1 MNTRLLK
8 LAAGAF
14 LALGASLAQATSPT
28 VIDFNSAT
36 GSFSSYAEDGYDLL
50 SLSRRRAGV
59 GRFDDDTLTTRGFTF
74 TSAAT
79 GTPFDLVSLDLGNAG
94 RQRGGSIE
102 LFYTLSGS
110 SHVYEETLRLDRHRG
125 LQTFTPSLEDV
136 TSFTLVGRNSL
147 QFQVDNINVTPFE
160 QDVVTAV
167 VPEPAPVA
175 LLLAGLGVLGVAT
188 RRRQG

>member
-8 LAAGAF
+8 LAAGAA

-28 VIDFNSAT
+28 VIDFNSAS
-36 GSFSSYAEDGYDLL
+36 GSFFSYAEDGYDLL
-50 SLSRRRAGV
+50 SLPRRRAGS
-59 GRFDDDTLTTRGFTF
+59 GRFDDDALTTRGFTF

-110 SHVYEETLRLDRHRG
+110 SHVYEETLRLDRHPG
-125 LQTFTPSLEDV
+125 LQTFTPSLDDV

-147 QFQVDNINVTPFE
+147 RFQVDNVVVTPFDE
-160 QDVVTAV
+160 VVTAV
-167 VPEPAPVA
+167 VPEPAPLA
-175 LLLAGLGVLGVAT
+175 LLVAGLGVLGVTA
-188 RRRQG
+188 RRRKG